1 MKKTLISL
9 IIPII
14 NTVVFSFSTLGQR
27 ENAIGLLVCGILPII
42 LTLKW
47 KIDTSKYI
55 GLRFILF
62 ILSVVYVL
70 LIICVLSSVNV
81 QTEQYVNSHDFIL
94 YGLFYFAPV
103 LYLAGSS
110 VFFHKK
116 FRYNRERVV
125 LFLSNP
131 VLCFI
136 IWFIVFMCT
145 FTVLEGL

>member
-9 IIPII
+9 IIPVI
-14 NTVVFSFSTLGQR
+14 NTVVFSFFTFLQR
-27 ENAIGLLVCGILPII
+27 EYAFCPLICGILPIM
-42 LTLKW
+42 LTLIF

-55 GLRFILF
+55 GVRFILL
-62 ILSVVYVL
+62 ILSVVHFLVL
-70 LIICVLSSVNV
+70 MCILSAANV
-81 QTEQYVNSHDFIL
+81 QTQQYLESHNFIL
-94 YGLFYFAPV
+94 YSLYYVSPA

-116 FRYNRERVV
+116 YRYNRERVV